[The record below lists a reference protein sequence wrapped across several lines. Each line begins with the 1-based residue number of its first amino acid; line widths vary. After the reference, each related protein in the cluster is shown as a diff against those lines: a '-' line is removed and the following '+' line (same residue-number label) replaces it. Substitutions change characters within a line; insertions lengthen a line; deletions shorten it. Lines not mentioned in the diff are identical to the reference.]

1 MHCEAGGRS
10 VAQSCLTLRDPM
22 DCSTPDFSVHHNL
35 LQFVQ
40 TYVHWVGDAIQPSHP
55 LLPSSLPALHLSQH
69 QGLFQWVGSSHQ
81 VAKRLKLQVL
91 PMNSQ
96 SWLPLTGLISLQSK
110 GLTRAFSSITV
121 WKHQYFGA
129 QITHGS
135 TLTSI
140 YDYWKIH
147 SFDYTELC
155 KALSRSSLVAQSLKP
170 LPAMWE
176 TWVQS
181 LGQEDPL
188 EKEMATHSSILGWR
202 IPWMEGTGGL

>member
-1 MHCEAGGRS
+1 M
-10 VAQSCLTLRDPM
+10 
-22 DCSTPDFSVHHNL
+22 
-35 LQFVQ
+35 
-40 TYVHWVGDAIQPSHP
+40 
-55 LLPSSLPALHLSQH
+55 
-69 QGLFQWVGSSHQ
+69 
-81 VAKRLKLQVL
+81 
-91 PMNSQ
+91 
-96 SWLPLTGLISLQSK
+96 SWLFPSGGLSIEVSASESVFAVSIHSWFPLGLTGLISLQSK
-110 GLTRAFSSITV
+110 GLTRVFSSITV

-188 EKEMATHSSILGWR
+188 KKEMATHSSTLGWR